1 MLPLKFSLTTL
12 DVSLYGNMMTQ
23 RSHIIDSIEATT
35 TREQLLDVYSNFIG
49 QYGFTSLIV
58 AQLFNPLLAK
68 DPVNQ
73 ILITNWSL
81 KWQGY
86 WWENGY
92 YEHDPIVHYL
102 LKTQK
107 LFSWDV
113 AYRHASKIGK
123 KIFQESQKFGFT
135 NGIAFPVS
143 TDVGSLGIVSLGA
156 DVVTF
161 EKKIIATIQTVSK
174 HTYKHLVR
182 LSNSEAANSASSFTK
197 RETEIMHL
205 VSQGKTNGEIAKI
218 LELSEETIKS
228 YLKLVSQKLNTV
240 NRAHAV
246 SEAIRKG
253 LIIG

>member
-1 MLPLKFSLTTL
+1 MT
-12 DVSLYGNMMTQ
+12 YTQ
-23 RSHIIDSIEATT
+23 RSHIIDSIEVTT
-35 TREQLLDVYSNFIG
+35 SLEQLLEVYSNFVS
-49 QYGFTSLIV
+49 QYGFTSLV
-58 AQLFNPLLAK
+58 VGQLFNPLLAQ
-68 DPVNQ
+68 DPANQ
-73 ILITNWSL
+73 ILITNWNL
-81 KWQGY
+81 EWQEV
-86 WWENGY
+86 WWDNGY

-107 LFSWDV
+107 LFSWDI

-123 KIFQESQKFGFT
+123 KIFEESKNFGFT

-143 TDVGSLGIVSLGA
+143 TDVGSLGIVSLGV
-156 DVVTF
+156 DEVNF
-161 EKKIIATIQTVSK
+161 EKKTLAMIQTVSK
-174 HTYKHLVR
+174 HTYLHLVK
-182 LSNSEAANSASSFTK
+182 LSNFKATNSASSFTK

-218 LELSEETIKS
+218 LNLSDETIKS